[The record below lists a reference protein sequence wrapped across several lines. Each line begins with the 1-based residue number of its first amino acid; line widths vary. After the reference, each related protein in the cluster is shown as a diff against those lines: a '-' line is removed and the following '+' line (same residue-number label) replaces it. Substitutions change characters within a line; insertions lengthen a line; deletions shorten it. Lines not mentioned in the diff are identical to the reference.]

1 MSYPPSIT
9 VSKHGDEIHMK
20 TTDFDKMLERL
31 LEAETATE
39 GALETHSD
47 DCAHNLERLE
57 AVTKALVAVHHS
69 GHDQQFTWML
79 CNRYACREVA
89 ISLGLR

>member
-20 TTDFDKMLERL
+20 TTDFDKVLERL

-39 GALETHSD
+39 SALETHSD
-47 DCAHNLERLE
+47 CEGNLERLQ
-57 AVTKALVAVHHS
+57 AVTKALVAVHHAE
-69 GHDQQFTWML
+69 HDQQFTWVL
-79 CNRYACREVA
+79 CSRYACREVA